1 MYSESNLLKL
11 DAAYPLVDR
20 TYEDTLLKLAFLAA
34 TLTNEDA
41 KEYVL
46 QGVGRRLRILRCCI
60 HNVFAM
66 FPPTQEHVLT
76 DDDAAQLCIP
86 VHAFIIN
93 TAGIA
98 DNLAWT
104 FAKEKNSALKNTE
117 VGLHLSKT
125 KDLLTPEFRH
135 YLEAEPIASWSKRYL
150 KEYRDSLAHRIPLY
164 IPPGQS
170 PDGKRFPLPIFRGS
184 VKSDQVMMLHPQ
196 LLADFNTVA
205 EIVEKFIKFEFP
217 VAANLDQAVAAM

>member
-1 MYSESNLLKL
+1 MYSERNLRKL
-11 DAAYPLVDR
+11 DNEYHLVDR
-20 TYEDTLLKLAFLAA
+20 TYDDTLLKLAYLAA

-46 QGVGRRLRILRCCI
+46 QGAGRRLRILKCCI

-66 FPPTQEHVLT
+66 FPLTQERVLT
-76 DDDAAQLCIP
+76 DDEAAQLCIP
-86 VHAFIIN
+86 VHAFLIN
-93 TAGIA
+93 TAGVA

-104 FAKEKNSALKNTE
+104 FAKEKNAALKNTD

-135 YLEAEPIASWSKRYL
+135 YLEEEPISTWSKRYL

-164 IPPGQS
+164 IPPGET
-170 PDGKRFPLPIFRGS
+170 PDGKRLPVPVFRGS
-184 VKSDQVMMLHPQ
+184 VKSDHVMMLHPQ

-217 VAANLDQAVAAM
+217 IAAKLDQAIAAM